1 MARHIPPVRDVH
13 DLRVGRWYDE
23 DPIKSTSTH
32 TGGTGVSGNIEQV
45 RAAILAAVEKA
56 NEALGATQEAH
67 SKMEEAQGM
76 LYGATEG
83 SGQADV
89 TTALG
94 LAAQTVNDLEQ
105 SRAQITAM
113 ISESEGIAN
122 RL

>member
-1 MARHIPPVRDVH
+1 VA
-13 DLRVGRWYDE
+13 
-23 DPIKSTSTH
+23 S
-32 TGGTGVSGNIEQV
+32 IEEV
-45 RAAILAAVEKA
+45 RAGIAAANEKA
-56 NEALGATQEAH
+56 NEALGAINVAH

-76 LYGATEG
+76 LARVTEG
-83 SGQADV
+83 SGQVDV

-105 SRAQITAM
+105 SRAQITAL

>member
-1 MARHIPPVRDVH
+1 M
-13 DLRVGRWYDE
+13 
-23 DPIKSTSTH
+23 S
-32 TGGTGVSGNIEQV
+32 NIEEV
-45 RAAILAAVEKA
+45 RAGIAAANEKA
-56 NEALGATQEAH
+56 NEALGAINEAH

-76 LYGATEG
+76 LARVTEG
-83 SGQADV
+83 SGQVDV

-105 SRAQITAM
+105 SRAQITAL